1 MKKAIRNTM
10 MILAG
15 AFMIFAAAGNAAA
28 DDTLSVGGV
37 QVDAAD
43 FAAVKAQVAG
53 QPAGDRVF
61 AQKADAV
68 NTGAVEMA
76 RADFDKVRDIVAGKA
91 SVADAAVYAQAPEMV
106 NLGPASVE
114 KAAFDA
120 VKANISNGPMVR
132 LAQN

>member
-15 AFMIFAAAGNAAA
+15 ASMIFAAAGSAAA
-28 DDTLSVGGV
+28 NDAIGVGGV

-43 FAAVKAQVAG
+43 FAAVKARMAG

-68 NTGAVEMA
+68 NAGAVQVA
-76 RADFDKVRDIVAGKA
+76 RADFEKVRDILVGKA
-91 SVADAAVYAQAPEMV
+91 SLADAAVYAQAPEMV

-114 KAAFDA
+114 KAEFDA
-120 VKANISNGPMVR
+120 VKAGIGHGPTVR
-132 LAQN
+132 LALN